1 VEEQAGAEAA
11 AAAAAKQ
18 AEEERVRRE
27 VEEQAAVEAAAAA
40 AAKHAQEARARR
52 EAEEQATA
60 AAAAAVKQAAEAARR
75 DDERQRREEAEERA
89 RRQAVTH
96 MRGPLMDIPPMLDSP
111 SLSRNDLREHS
122 WASSLLQ
129 KSDSLRQRSTG
140 LLSQPPEHSPVVA
153 KPLGMARRDLA
164 RLVIERRDVLS
175 SIYRN
180 PLPHIPSPRANAAIV
195 GKWALRQPSLTNT
208 SLGSSTMTVF
218 PQTSSKGRV
227 MLPEWPPR
235 PALDGGAYPARSL
248 TPLKGPSQDVDIRS
262 PGLRRHAS
270 RVEQIRDPRDA
281 ATEIRANAERQIRQ
295 MCERGFLTTRTR
307 LVLEVEVDPGPE
319 ALRLGDR
326 KGSKSQK
333 VLKSIARALS
343 RENGVDSGFSVM
355 NFCNLSWKEGRTSA
369 FEVRLIVYPT
379 GGSGAPESVLVYSK
393 IATRK

>member
-1 VEEQAGAEAA
+1 
-11 AAAAAKQ
+11 
-18 AEEERVRRE
+18 
-27 VEEQAAVEAAAAA
+27 
-40 AAKHAQEARARR
+40 
-52 EAEEQATA
+52 
-60 AAAAAVKQAAEAARR
+60 
-75 DDERQRREEAEERA
+75 
-89 RRQAVTH
+89 
-96 MRGPLMDIPPMLDSP
+96 MDNPPMLDSP
-111 SLSRNDLREHS
+111 SLTRDDLREHS
-122 WASSLLQ
+122 LSSSLSP

-140 LLSQPPEHSPVVA
+140 LLSQPPEHSQVVA
-153 KPLGMARRDLA
+153 KPLEMARRDLA
-164 RLVIERRDVLS
+164 RLEIERRDVLS

-180 PLPHIPSPRANAAIV
+180 PLPHIPGPRTNAAIV
-195 GKWALRQPSLTNT
+195 GKWALRQSSLTNA

-218 PQTSSKGRV
+218 PETSSKGRV

-343 RENGVDSGFSVM
+343 RENTVDSGFSVM

-369 FEVRLIVYPT
+369 FEVRLIVYPP

>member
-1 VEEQAGAEAA
+1 M
-11 AAAAAKQ
+11 
-18 AEEERVRRE
+18 RRE

-40 AAKHAQEARARR
+40 DKQVQEERVRR
-52 EAEEQATA
+52 EAEEQAAATA
-60 AAAAAVKQAAEAARR
+60 AASAMQAAEAAEAARR
-75 DDERQRREEAEERA
+75 EDERQRREKAEERA
-89 RRQAVTH
+89 RRQTVTH
-96 MRGPLMDIPPMLDSP
+96 ERGPRMDNPPMLDSP
-111 SLSRNDLREHS
+111 SLTRDDLREHS
-122 WASSLLQ
+122 LSSSLSP

-140 LLSQPPEHSPVVA
+140 LLSQPPEHSQVVA
-153 KPLGMARRDLA
+153 KPLEMARRDLA
-164 RLVIERRDVLS
+164 RLEIERRDVLS

-180 PLPHIPSPRANAAIV
+180 PLPHIPGPRTNAAIV
-195 GKWALRQPSLTNT
+195 GKWALRQSSLTNA

-218 PQTSSKGRV
+218 PETSSKGRV

-343 RENGVDSGFSVM
+343 RENTVDSGFSVM

-369 FEVRLIVYPT
+369 FEVRLIVYPP